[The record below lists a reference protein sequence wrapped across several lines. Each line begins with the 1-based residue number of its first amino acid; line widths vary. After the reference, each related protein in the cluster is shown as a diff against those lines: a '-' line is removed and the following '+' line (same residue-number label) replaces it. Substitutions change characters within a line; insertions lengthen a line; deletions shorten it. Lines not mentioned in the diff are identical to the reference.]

1 MVKKTM
7 KDTYDRFVIKLERPC
22 FYAAKDLKVENASA
36 RLNFALHMTGLR
48 GKKLYMQYMFAAIC
62 SEN

>member
-1 MVKKTM
+1 MT
-7 KDTYDRFVIKLERPC
+7 IKLERPC
-22 FYAAKDLKVENASA
+22 CYAAKTLKVENASA

-48 GKKLYMQYMFAAIC
+48 GKKLYMQCMFTEIC